1 MFPALQPNLNRKRE
15 TQRVRMARGQ
25 DPAAG
30 VWETPNVLGWA
41 GWEEIQER
49 FQEAPGGCEQKDG
62 KGGHF

>member
-1 MFPALQPNLNRKRE
+1 
-15 TQRVRMARGQ
+15 MARGQ